1 MVNFRSKT
9 KNLSQEDLFN
19 FSELFKLMKPRVM
32 SLVIFTCAVGLLTA
46 PNVIPNK
53 DAIIGILLGA
63 AGALNMWYES
73 DLDALMTRTCLR
85 PIPAGKVNKNQALI
99 LGVTLSI
106 VSVITLDYFANR
118 ISAALLLF
126 TILFYVFVYT
136 IWLKRKTP
144 QNIVIGGIAG
154 ALPPVIGWTIATN
167 SISIEPLTF
176 FLIIFFWTPSHFWAL
191 SLYKSDDY
199 KKAKIP
205 MLPLTNGIESTKIN
219 IFVYSLLML
228 PVIIFPYVINFVGLI
243 FLIPSLILTLYYN
256 YLCYELYKFKKNKFD
271 AKKAKSIFVMDL
283 TGKVLINNK
292 DATDASPHQVHEM
305 GVAHVPEDRERD
317 GLVASY
323 SIADN
328 LVLNRFDEAEFSRR
342 GVRQSGPIKKLA
354 GSLVDKFDV
363 RTPSIETRAGSL
375 SGGNKQKLVIARELA
390 WEPELLIAAQPT
402 RGVDVGSIEFIHN
415 QIVQARDNGAAVLLV
430 SAELDEV
437 LGLADRVAVIY
448 AGKIVAV

>member
-53 DAIIGILLGA
+53 DAIIGILLVSLGAGA

-228 PVIIFPYVINFVGLI
+228 PVIILPYAINFVGLI
-243 FLIPSLILTLYYN
+243 FLVPSLILTLYYN

-271 AKKAKSIFVMDL
+271 AKKAKSIF
-283 TGKVLINNK
+283 G
-292 DATDASPHQVHEM
+292 
-305 GVAHVPEDRERD
+305 
-317 GLVASY
+317 Y
-323 SIADN
+323 SILYLFFSICAF
-328 LVLNRFDEAEFSRR
+328 FDR
-342 GVRQSGPIKKLA
+342 
-354 GSLVDKFDV
+354 
-363 RTPSIETRAGSL
+363 
-375 SGGNKQKLVIARELA
+375 
-390 WEPELLIAAQPT
+390 
-402 RGVDVGSIEFIHN
+402 
-415 QIVQARDNGAAVLLV
+415 
-430 SAELDEV
+430 
-437 LGLADRVAVIY
+437 
-448 AGKIVAV
+448 